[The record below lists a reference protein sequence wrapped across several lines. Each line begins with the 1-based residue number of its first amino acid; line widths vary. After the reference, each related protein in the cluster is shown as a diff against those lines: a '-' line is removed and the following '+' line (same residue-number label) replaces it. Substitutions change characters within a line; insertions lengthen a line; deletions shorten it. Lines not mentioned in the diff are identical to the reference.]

1 MYDDLAFISGDWV
14 TDAIIL
20 TTAAVFL
27 FFSFREFVAVIKT
40 KIQLKGLGKI
50 KLKASSNVINSKS
63 LKKEQLVW
71 VTDHLVYAPTQDG
84 IVVETKGDLWLTKS
98 PISQMLPS
106 IDSSRYKLIPAL
118 LTSIGITGTFLGITL
133 GLSEFTM
140 AGDSKALLASAAEL
154 LEGMKTAFYTSLAG
168 LGTSALFMVWMKIS
182 SSVLAK
188 AQKELIN
195 TLSSQYFEASPIYYL
210 KNISNEGQKEVLEA
224 QLRSASAVEL
234 MGEKMEATSHSL
246 AQLGTSF
253 NGEVIAKQIS
263 TALAESIE
271 TSMTPMLGEIKQEL
285 SALKDIK
292 EQSQKELVELLIQ
305 EMKSELI
312 APVAEELSKT
322 SAAVTSSN
330 EITSQLN
337 SNIEQVLT
345 STSETVDTINE
356 FQKET
361 MLKLQSFAESLKGIL
376 ASFKEDTQGAMTSIA
391 SEVNTM
397 LNNASQGMDSQRV
410 AFEQSADKAA
420 SAFEGMK
427 NSLEVAL
434 DERQSAEKDLF
445 ENVTGRINSLLSE
458 VSTSF
463 ESQTSVLTQ
472 TGETASHMMTQAQK
486 DFEMSVQQR
495 RDEESKMFVE
505 VESRLSNLVE
515 NAAKGIENQQSA
527 FEQSADKASS
537 AFEGMKNSLEAA
549 LDERQSAEKVLF
561 ENVTDRINDLLSDI
575 STSFES
581 QTSVLAQTGE
591 TASQMMTQAQK
602 DFEMSVQQ
610 RREEESKIFVE
621 VESRLSNLVE
631 NAAKGIE
638 KQQSAFEQSAD
649 KASSAFEGMKN
660 SLEAALDERQ
670 SAEKVLFENVTGR
683 INGLL
688 SEISTSFENQTSVLA
703 QTGETASNLMN
714 QAQKDFE
721 VSVQMRRDEESHL
734 FGEMESRI
742 TGLVQNSQAIF
753 QEQAEAIKLVGDKAS
768 SVMQSAKSELQQG
781 LGDIDSKVKSMSE
794 TVQRELEA
802 FRLQYQENLTRYFE
816 QQNDLLEDSLSKQR
830 NGLNDVVDNFRNV
843 FESEYKA
850 RHNLLQEL
858 TAQYEKLEAS
868 AGTLER
874 VAKAIGLNEASKMAE
889 LQDAANTM
897 SREIALLKKEYAKAS
912 ATFTDITENLP
923 KAMDEYFTR
932 ANESFETFFNDF
944 DQSASTIHN
953 KLSQAAGYLINSQV
967 LRREFEADEVNA

>member
-1 MYDDLAFISGDWV
+1 MYDHLAFISGDWV

-27 FFSFREFVAVIKT
+27 FFSYREIVAVIKT
-40 KIQLKGLGKI
+40 KIQLKELGKI

-84 IVVETKGDLWLTKS
+84 IVVETKDDLWLTKS

-188 AQKELIN
+188 AQKELIS

-210 KNISNEGQKEVLEA
+210 KNMSNEGQKEVLEA
-224 QLRSASAVEL
+224 QLRSASAMEL
-234 MGEKMEATSHSL
+234 MGEKMEATSQSL

-312 APVAEELSKT
+312 APVVEELSKT

-337 SNIEQVLT
+337 SNIERVVT

-410 AFEQSADKAA
+410 AFEQSANKAA
-420 SAFEGMK
+420 
-427 NSLEVAL
+427 
-434 DERQSAEKDLF
+434 
-445 ENVTGRINSLLSE
+445 
-458 VSTSF
+458 
-463 ESQTSVLTQ
+463 
-472 TGETASHMMTQAQK
+472 
-486 DFEMSVQQR
+486 
-495 RDEESKMFVE
+495 
-505 VESRLSNLVE
+505 
-515 NAAKGIENQQSA
+515 
-527 FEQSADKASS
+527 S

-549 LDERQSAEKVLF
+549 LDERQNAEKDLF
-561 ENVTDRINDLLSDI
+561 ENVTGRINDLLSDI
-575 STSFES
+575 SNSFES
-581 QTSVLAQTGE
+581 
-591 TASQMMTQAQK
+591 
-602 DFEMSVQQ
+602 
-610 RREEESKIFVE
+610 
-621 VESRLSNLVE
+621 
-631 NAAKGIE
+631 
-638 KQQSAFEQSAD
+638 
-649 KASSAFEGMKN
+649 
-660 SLEAALDERQ
+660 
-670 SAEKVLFENVTGR
+670 
-683 INGLL
+683 
-688 SEISTSFENQTSVLA
+688 QTSVLA

-753 QEQAEAIKLVGDKAS
+753 QEQAEAIKLVGDEAS

-850 RHNLLQEL
+850 RHNLLQE
-858 TAQYEKLEAS
+858 THRTIRETGS
-868 AGTLER
+868 FGWHSGTCC
-874 VAKAIGLNEASKMAE
+874 
-889 LQDAANTM
+889 
-897 SREIALLKKEYAKAS
+897 
-912 ATFTDITENLP
+912 
-923 KAMDEYFTR
+923 
-932 ANESFETFFNDF
+932 
-944 DQSASTIHN
+944 
-953 KLSQAAGYLINSQV
+953 
-967 LRREFEADEVNA
+967 

>member
-1 MYDDLAFISGDWV
+1 MYDHLAFISGDWV

-50 KLKASSNVINSKS
+50 KLEASSNVINSKS

-188 AQKELIN
+188 AQKELIS

-246 AQLGTSF
+246 TQLGTSF

-312 APVAEELSKT
+312 APVAEGLSKI

-337 SNIEQVLT
+337 SNIERVVT

-361 MLKLQSFAESLKGIL
+361 MLKLQSFAESLKVIL

-410 AFEQSADKAA
+410 AFEQSANKAA

-427 NSLEVAL
+427 NSLEAAL

-445 ENVTGRINSLLSE
+445 ENVTGRINDLLSDI
-458 VSTSF
+458 STSF
-463 ESQTSVLTQ
+463 ESQTSVLAQ
-472 TGETASHMMTQAQK
+472 TGETASQMMTQAQK

-495 RDEESKMFVE
+495 REEESKMFVE

-561 ENVTDRINDLLSDI
+561 ENVT
-575 STSFES
+575 
-581 QTSVLAQTGE
+581 
-591 TASQMMTQAQK
+591 
-602 DFEMSVQQ
+602 
-610 RREEESKIFVE
+610 
-621 VESRLSNLVE
+621 
-631 NAAKGIE
+631 
-638 KQQSAFEQSAD
+638 
-649 KASSAFEGMKN
+649 
-660 SLEAALDERQ
+660 
-670 SAEKVLFENVTGR
+670 GR
-683 INGLL
+683 INRLL
-688 SEISTSFENQTSVLA
+688 SEISSSFENQTSVLA

-753 QEQAEAIKLVGDKAS
+753 QEQAEAIKLVGNEAS

-889 LQDAANTM
+889 LQDAAHTM
-897 SREIALLKKEYAKAS
+897 SREIALLKKEYSQAS
-912 ATFTDITENLP
+912 ATFADVTENLP

-932 ANESFETFFNDF
+932 ANESFESFFNDF
-944 DQSASTIHN
+944 DQSASKIHN

-967 LRREFEADEVNA
+967 QRRQIEADEANA

>member
-1 MYDDLAFISGDWV
+1 MYDHLAFISGDWV

-188 AQKELIN
+188 AQKELIS

-210 KNISNEGQKEVLEA
+210 KNISNEGQKEVLEV

-376 ASFKEDTQGAMTSIA
+376 ASFKEDTQGAMISIA

-410 AFEQSADKAA
+410 AFEQSADKAS

-427 NSLEVAL
+427 NSLEAAL
-434 DERQSAEKDLF
+434 DERQSAEKVLF
-445 ENVTGRINSLLSE
+445 ENVTGRINDLLSDI
-458 VSTSF
+458 STSF
-463 ESQTSVLTQ
+463 ESQTSVLAQ
-472 TGETASHMMTQAQK
+472 TGETASQMMTQAQK

-561 ENVTDRINDLLSDI
+561 ENVT
-575 STSFES
+575 
-581 QTSVLAQTGE
+581 
-591 TASQMMTQAQK
+591 
-602 DFEMSVQQ
+602 
-610 RREEESKIFVE
+610 
-621 VESRLSNLVE
+621 
-631 NAAKGIE
+631 
-638 KQQSAFEQSAD
+638 
-649 KASSAFEGMKN
+649 
-660 SLEAALDERQ
+660 
-670 SAEKVLFENVTGR
+670 GR

-688 SEISTSFENQTSVLA
+688 SEISTSFENQTSVLT

-714 QAQKDFE
+714 QAQKNFE

-753 QEQAEAIKLVGDKAS
+753 QEQAEAIKLVGDEAS

-830 NGLNDVVDNFRNV
+830 NGLNDVVENFRNV

-889 LQDAANTM
+889 LQDAAHTM

>member
-1 MYDDLAFISGDWV
+1 MYDHLAFISGDWV

-27 FFSFREFVAVIKT
+27 FFSYREIVAVIKT
-40 KIQLKGLGKI
+40 KIQLKELGKI

-188 AQKELIN
+188 AQKELIS
-195 TLSSQYFEASPIYYL
+195 TLSAQYFEASPIYYL
-210 KNISNEGQKEVLEA
+210 KNMSNEGQKEVLEA
-224 QLRSASAVEL
+224 QLRSALAVEL
-234 MGEKMEATSHSL
+234 MGEKMEATSQSL
-246 AQLGTSF
+246 TQLGTSF

-337 SNIEQVLT
+337 SNIERVVT
-345 STSETVDTINE
+345 STSETVNTINE

-361 MLKLQSFAESLKGIL
+361 MLKLQLFAESLKGIL

-410 AFEQSADKAA
+410 TFEQSANKAA
-420 SAFEGMK
+420 
-427 NSLEVAL
+427 
-434 DERQSAEKDLF
+434 
-445 ENVTGRINSLLSE
+445 
-458 VSTSF
+458 
-463 ESQTSVLTQ
+463 
-472 TGETASHMMTQAQK
+472 
-486 DFEMSVQQR
+486 
-495 RDEESKMFVE
+495 
-505 VESRLSNLVE
+505 
-515 NAAKGIENQQSA
+515 
-527 FEQSADKASS
+527 S

-549 LDERQSAEKVLF
+549 LDERQSAEKDLF
-561 ENVTDRINDLLSDI
+561 ENVTGRINDLLSDI
-575 STSFES
+575 SNSFES

-610 RREEESKIFVE
+610 RREEESKMFVE

-638 KQQSAFEQSAD
+638 NQQSAFEQSAV

-688 SEISTSFENQTSVLA
+688 SEISTSFESQTSVLA

-753 QEQAEAIKLVGDKAS
+753 QEQAEAIKLVGDEAS

-830 NGLNDVVDNFRNV
+830 NGLNEVVDNFRNV

-850 RHNLLQEL
+850 RHNLFQEL

-889 LQDAANTM
+889 LQDAAHTM
-897 SREIALLKKEYAKAS
+897 SREIALLKKEYSQAS
-912 ATFTDITENLP
+912 ATFADVTENLP

-932 ANESFETFFNDF
+932 ANESFESFFNDF
-944 DQSASTIHN
+944 DQSASKIHN

-967 LRREFEADEVNA
+967 QRRQIEADEANA

>member
-1 MYDDLAFISGDWV
+1 MYDHLAFISGDWI

-20 TTAAVFL
+20 STAAVFL
-27 FFSFREFVAVIKT
+27 FFSFREFVAVVKT

-50 KLKASSNVINSKS
+50 KLKASSNVIDSKS

-71 VTDHLVYAPTQDG
+71 VTDHLVYAPSQDG

-98 PISQMLPS
+98 PISQMLPT

-188 AQKELIN
+188 AQKELIS

-397 LNNASQGMDSQRV
+397 LNNASQGMESQRV

-427 NSLEVAL
+427 NSLELAL

-463 ESQTSVLTQ
+463 ENQTSVLTQ
-472 TGETASHMMTQAQK
+472 TGETASNLMNQAQK

-495 RDEESKMFVE
+495 REEESKMFVE

-537 AFEGMKNSLEAA
+537 AFES
-549 LDERQSAEKVLF
+549 
-561 ENVTDRINDLLSDI
+561 
-575 STSFES
+575 
-581 QTSVLAQTGE
+581 
-591 TASQMMTQAQK
+591 
-602 DFEMSVQQ
+602 
-610 RREEESKIFVE
+610 
-621 VESRLSNLVE
+621 
-631 NAAKGIE
+631 
-638 KQQSAFEQSAD
+638 
-649 KASSAFEGMKN
+649 MKN

-753 QEQAEAIKLVGDKAS
+753 QEQAEAIKLVGDEAS

-889 LQDAANTM
+889 LQDAAHTM

>member
-1 MYDDLAFISGDWV
+1 MYDHLAFISGDWV

-27 FFSFREFVAVIKT
+27 FFSYREIVAIIKT
-40 KIQLKGLGKI
+40 KIQLKELGKI

-188 AQKELIN
+188 AQKELIS

-210 KNISNEGQKEVLEA
+210 KNMSNEGQKEVLDA

-246 AQLGTSF
+246 TQLGTSF

-410 AFEQSADKAA
+410 AFEQSANKAA

-445 ENVTGRINSLLSE
+445 ENVTGRINTLLSE

-463 ESQTSVLTQ
+463 ENQTSVLTQ

-495 RDEESKMFVE
+495 REEESKMFVE

-527 FEQSADKASS
+527 FEQSADKA
-537 AFEGMKNSLEAA
+537 A
-549 LDERQSAEKVLF
+549 
-561 ENVTDRINDLLSDI
+561 
-575 STSFES
+575 
-581 QTSVLAQTGE
+581 
-591 TASQMMTQAQK
+591 
-602 DFEMSVQQ
+602 
-610 RREEESKIFVE
+610 
-621 VESRLSNLVE
+621 
-631 NAAKGIE
+631 
-638 KQQSAFEQSAD
+638 
-649 KASSAFEGMKN
+649 SAFEGMKN

-721 VSVQMRRDEESHL
+721 VSVQMRRDEEAHL

-753 QEQAEAIKLVGDKAS
+753 QEQAEAIKLVGNEAS

-794 TVQRELEA
+794 TVQHELEA

-889 LQDAANTM
+889 LQDAAHTM

>member
-1 MYDDLAFISGDWV
+1 MYDHLAFISGDWV

-27 FFSFREFVAVIKT
+27 FFSYREIVAVIKT
-40 KIQLKGLGKI
+40 KIQLKELGKI

-188 AQKELIN
+188 AQKELIS

-210 KNISNEGQKEVLEA
+210 KNMSNEGQKEVLEA

-234 MGEKMEATSHSL
+234 MGEKMEATSQSL

-312 APVAEELSKT
+312 APVVEELSKT

-337 SNIEQVLT
+337 SNIERVVT

-410 AFEQSADKAA
+410 AFEQSANKAA

-427 NSLEVAL
+427 NSLEAAL

-445 ENVTGRINSLLSE
+445 ENVTDRINDLLSDI
-458 VSTSF
+458 SNSF
-463 ESQTSVLTQ
+463 ESQTSVLAQ
-472 TGETASHMMTQAQK
+472 TGETASQMMTQAQK

-495 RDEESKMFVE
+495 REEESKMFVE

-561 ENVTDRINDLLSDI
+561 ENVT
-575 STSFES
+575 
-581 QTSVLAQTGE
+581 
-591 TASQMMTQAQK
+591 
-602 DFEMSVQQ
+602 
-610 RREEESKIFVE
+610 
-621 VESRLSNLVE
+621 
-631 NAAKGIE
+631 
-638 KQQSAFEQSAD
+638 
-649 KASSAFEGMKN
+649 
-660 SLEAALDERQ
+660 
-670 SAEKVLFENVTGR
+670 GR

-688 SEISTSFENQTSVLA
+688 SEISTSFESQTSVLA

-753 QEQAEAIKLVGDKAS
+753 QEQAEAIKLVGDEAS

-889 LQDAANTM
+889 LQDAAHTM

-967 LRREFEADEVNA
+967 LRRKFEADEVNA

>member
-1 MYDDLAFISGDWV
+1 MYDHLAFISGDWV

-50 KLKASSNVINSKS
+50 KLKASSNIIDSKS

-71 VTDHLVYAPTQDG
+71 VTDHLVYTPIQDG

-98 PISQMLPS
+98 PISQMLPT

-188 AQKELIN
+188 AQKELIS

-285 SALKDIK
+285 STLKDIK

-337 SNIEQVLT
+337 SNIERVVT

-361 MLKLQSFAESLKGIL
+361 MLKLQLFAESLKGIL

-397 LNNASQGMDSQRV
+397 LNNASHGMDSQRV

-427 NSLEVAL
+427 NSLEAAL
-434 DERQSAEKDLF
+434 DARQSAEKDLF

-561 ENVTDRINDLLSDI
+561 ENVT
-575 STSFES
+575 
-581 QTSVLAQTGE
+581 
-591 TASQMMTQAQK
+591 
-602 DFEMSVQQ
+602 
-610 RREEESKIFVE
+610 
-621 VESRLSNLVE
+621 
-631 NAAKGIE
+631 
-638 KQQSAFEQSAD
+638 
-649 KASSAFEGMKN
+649 
-660 SLEAALDERQ
+660 
-670 SAEKVLFENVTGR
+670 GR

-753 QEQAEAIKLVGDKAS
+753 QEQAEAIKLVGDEAS

-889 LQDAANTM
+889 LQDAAHTM

>member
-1 MYDDLAFISGDWV
+1 MYDHLAFISGDWV

-188 AQKELIN
+188 AQKELIS

-210 KNISNEGQKEVLEA
+210 KNISNEGQKEVLEV

-376 ASFKEDTQGAMTSIA
+376 ASFKEDTQGAMISIA

-410 AFEQSADKAA
+410 AFEQSADKAS

-427 NSLEVAL
+427 NSLEAAL
-434 DERQSAEKDLF
+434 DERQSAEKVLF
-445 ENVTGRINSLLSE
+445 ENVTGRINDLLSDI
-458 VSTSF
+458 STSF
-463 ESQTSVLTQ
+463 ESQTSVLAQ
-472 TGETASHMMTQAQK
+472 TGETASQMMTQAQK

-561 ENVTDRINDLLSDI
+561 ENVT
-575 STSFES
+575 
-581 QTSVLAQTGE
+581 
-591 TASQMMTQAQK
+591 
-602 DFEMSVQQ
+602 
-610 RREEESKIFVE
+610 
-621 VESRLSNLVE
+621 
-631 NAAKGIE
+631 
-638 KQQSAFEQSAD
+638 
-649 KASSAFEGMKN
+649 
-660 SLEAALDERQ
+660 
-670 SAEKVLFENVTGR
+670 GR

-688 SEISTSFENQTSVLA
+688 SEISTSFENQTSVLT

-714 QAQKDFE
+714 QAQKNFE

-753 QEQAEAIKLVGDKAS
+753 QEQAEAIKLVGDEAS

-889 LQDAANTM
+889 LQDAAHTM

>member
-1 MYDDLAFISGDWV
+1 MYDHLAFISGDWV

-27 FFSFREFVAVIKT
+27 FFSYREIVAVIKT
-40 KIQLKGLGKI
+40 KIQLKELGKI

-188 AQKELIN
+188 AQKELIS

-210 KNISNEGQKEVLEA
+210 KNMSNEGQKEVLEA
-224 QLRSASAVEL
+224 QLRSASAMEL
-234 MGEKMEATSHSL
+234 MGEKMEATSQSL

-337 SNIEQVLT
+337 SNIERVVT

-376 ASFKEDTQGAMTSIA
+376 ASFKEDTQGAMISIA

-410 AFEQSADKAA
+410 AFEQSANKAA

-427 NSLEVAL
+427 NSLEAAL

-445 ENVTGRINSLLSE
+445 ENVTGRINDLLSDI
-458 VSTSF
+458 SSSF
-463 ESQTSVLTQ
+463 ESQTSVLAQ
-472 TGETASHMMTQAQK
+472 TGETASQMMTQAQK

-495 RDEESKMFVE
+495 REEESKMFVE

-561 ENVTDRINDLLSDI
+561 ENVT
-575 STSFES
+575 
-581 QTSVLAQTGE
+581 
-591 TASQMMTQAQK
+591 
-602 DFEMSVQQ
+602 
-610 RREEESKIFVE
+610 
-621 VESRLSNLVE
+621 
-631 NAAKGIE
+631 
-638 KQQSAFEQSAD
+638 
-649 KASSAFEGMKN
+649 
-660 SLEAALDERQ
+660 
-670 SAEKVLFENVTGR
+670 GR

-688 SEISTSFENQTSVLA
+688 SEISTSFDNQTSVLA

-753 QEQAEAIKLVGDKAS
+753 QEQAEAIKLVGNEAS

-889 LQDAANTM
+889 LQDAAHTM

-967 LRREFEADEVNA
+967 LRRTFEADEANA

>member
-1 MYDDLAFISGDWV
+1 MAFISGDWV

-27 FFSFREFVAVIKT
+27 FFSYREIVAVIKT
-40 KIQLKGLGKI
+40 KIQLKELGKI

-84 IVVETKGDLWLTKS
+84 IVVETKDDLWLTKS

-188 AQKELIN
+188 AQKELIS

-210 KNISNEGQKEVLEA
+210 KNMSNEGQKEVLEA
-224 QLRSASAVEL
+224 QLRSASAMEL
-234 MGEKMEATSHSL
+234 MGEKMEATSQSL

-285 SALKDIK
+285 SALKGIK

-312 APVAEELSKT
+312 APVVEELSKT

-337 SNIEQVLT
+337 SNIERVVT

-410 AFEQSADKAA
+410 AFEQSANKAA
-420 SAFEGMK
+420 
-427 NSLEVAL
+427 
-434 DERQSAEKDLF
+434 
-445 ENVTGRINSLLSE
+445 
-458 VSTSF
+458 
-463 ESQTSVLTQ
+463 
-472 TGETASHMMTQAQK
+472 
-486 DFEMSVQQR
+486 
-495 RDEESKMFVE
+495 
-505 VESRLSNLVE
+505 
-515 NAAKGIENQQSA
+515 
-527 FEQSADKASS
+527 S

-549 LDERQSAEKVLF
+549 LDERQNAEKDLF
-561 ENVTDRINDLLSDI
+561 ENVTGRINDLLSDI
-575 STSFES
+575 SNSFES
-581 QTSVLAQTGE
+581 
-591 TASQMMTQAQK
+591 
-602 DFEMSVQQ
+602 
-610 RREEESKIFVE
+610 
-621 VESRLSNLVE
+621 
-631 NAAKGIE
+631 
-638 KQQSAFEQSAD
+638 
-649 KASSAFEGMKN
+649 
-660 SLEAALDERQ
+660 
-670 SAEKVLFENVTGR
+670 
-683 INGLL
+683 
-688 SEISTSFENQTSVLA
+688 QTSVLA

-753 QEQAEAIKLVGDKAS
+753 QEQAEAIKLVGNEAS

-889 LQDAANTM
+889 LQDAAHTM

-967 LRREFEADEVNA
+967 LRRTFEADEANA

>member
-1 MYDDLAFISGDWV
+1 MYDHLAFISGDWV

-50 KLKASSNVINSKS
+50 KLKASSNVINSKG

-188 AQKELIN
+188 AQKELIS

-337 SNIEQVLT
+337 SNIERVVT

-361 MLKLQSFAESLKGIL
+361 MLKLQLFAESLKGIL

-410 AFEQSADKAA
+410 AFEQSANKAA
-420 SAFEGMK
+420 
-427 NSLEVAL
+427 
-434 DERQSAEKDLF
+434 
-445 ENVTGRINSLLSE
+445 
-458 VSTSF
+458 
-463 ESQTSVLTQ
+463 
-472 TGETASHMMTQAQK
+472 
-486 DFEMSVQQR
+486 
-495 RDEESKMFVE
+495 
-505 VESRLSNLVE
+505 
-515 NAAKGIENQQSA
+515 
-527 FEQSADKASS
+527 S

-549 LDERQSAEKVLF
+549 LDERQSAEKILF
-561 ENVTDRINDLLSDI
+561 ENVTGRINGLLSEI

-610 RREEESKIFVE
+610 RREEESKMFVE

-638 KQQSAFEQSAD
+638 NQQSAFEQSAD

-753 QEQAEAIKLVGDKAS
+753 QEQAEAIKLVGHEAS

-889 LQDAANTM
+889 LQDAAHTM

-967 LRREFEADEVNA
+967 LRREFEADEVKA

>member
-1 MYDDLAFISGDWV
+1 MYNHLAFISGDWV

-27 FFSFREFVAVIKT
+27 FFSFREIVAVIKT
-40 KIQLKGLGKI
+40 KIQLKELGKI

-188 AQKELIN
+188 AQKELIS

-210 KNISNEGQKEVLEA
+210 KNISNEGQKEVLDA
-224 QLRSASAVEL
+224 QLRSASAMEL

-246 AQLGTSF
+246 TQLGTSF

-410 AFEQSADKAA
+410 AFEQSANKAA

-445 ENVTGRINSLLSE
+445 ENVTGRINTLLSE

-463 ESQTSVLTQ
+463 ENQTSVLTQ

-527 FEQSADKASS
+527 FEQSADKA
-537 AFEGMKNSLEAA
+537 A
-549 LDERQSAEKVLF
+549 
-561 ENVTDRINDLLSDI
+561 
-575 STSFES
+575 
-581 QTSVLAQTGE
+581 
-591 TASQMMTQAQK
+591 
-602 DFEMSVQQ
+602 
-610 RREEESKIFVE
+610 
-621 VESRLSNLVE
+621 
-631 NAAKGIE
+631 
-638 KQQSAFEQSAD
+638 
-649 KASSAFEGMKN
+649 SAFEGMKN

-721 VSVQMRRDEESHL
+721 VSVQMRRDEEAHL

-753 QEQAEAIKLVGDKAS
+753 QEQAEAIKLVGNEAS

-794 TVQRELEA
+794 TVQHELEA

-889 LQDAANTM
+889 LQDAAHTM

>member
-1 MYDDLAFISGDWV
+1 MYDHLAFISGDWV

-27 FFSFREFVAVIKT
+27 FFSYREIVAVIKT
-40 KIQLKGLGKI
+40 KIQLKELGKI

-188 AQKELIN
+188 AQKELIS

-210 KNISNEGQKEVLEA
+210 KNMSNEGQKEVLEA

-234 MGEKMEATSHSL
+234 MGEKMEATSQSL

-312 APVAEELSKT
+312 APVVEELSKT

-337 SNIEQVLT
+337 SNIERVVT

-410 AFEQSADKAA
+410 AFEQSANKAA

-427 NSLEVAL
+427 NSLEAAL

-445 ENVTGRINSLLSE
+445 ENVTGRINDLLSDI
-458 VSTSF
+458 SNSF
-463 ESQTSVLTQ
+463 ESQTSVLAQ
-472 TGETASHMMTQAQK
+472 TGETASQMMTQAQK

-495 RDEESKMFVE
+495 REEESKMFVE

-561 ENVTDRINDLLSDI
+561 ENVT
-575 STSFES
+575 
-581 QTSVLAQTGE
+581 
-591 TASQMMTQAQK
+591 
-602 DFEMSVQQ
+602 
-610 RREEESKIFVE
+610 
-621 VESRLSNLVE
+621 
-631 NAAKGIE
+631 
-638 KQQSAFEQSAD
+638 
-649 KASSAFEGMKN
+649 
-660 SLEAALDERQ
+660 
-670 SAEKVLFENVTGR
+670 GR

-688 SEISTSFENQTSVLA
+688 SEISTSFESQTSVLA

-753 QEQAEAIKLVGDKAS
+753 QEQAEAIKLVGDEAS

-889 LQDAANTM
+889 LQDAAHTM

-967 LRREFEADEVNA
+967 LRRKFEADEANA

>member
-188 AQKELIN
+188 AQKELIS

-312 APVAEELSKT
+312 APVVEELSKT

-337 SNIEQVLT
+337 SNIERVVT

-427 NSLEVAL
+427 NSLEAAL

-445 ENVTGRINSLLSE
+445 ENVTGRINDLLSDI
-458 VSTSF
+458 SASF
-463 ESQTSVLTQ
+463 ESQTSVLAQ
-472 TGETASHMMTQAQK
+472 TGETASQMMTQAQK

-495 RDEESKMFVE
+495 REEESKMFVE

-537 AFEGMKNSLEAA
+537 AFEGMKH
-549 LDERQSAEKVLF
+549 
-561 ENVTDRINDLLSDI
+561 
-575 STSFES
+575 
-581 QTSVLAQTGE
+581 
-591 TASQMMTQAQK
+591 
-602 DFEMSVQQ
+602 
-610 RREEESKIFVE
+610 
-621 VESRLSNLVE
+621 
-631 NAAKGIE
+631 
-638 KQQSAFEQSAD
+638 
-649 KASSAFEGMKN
+649 

-688 SEISTSFENQTSVLA
+688 SEISTSFENQTSVLT

-742 TGLVQNSQAIF
+742 NGLVQNSQAIF
-753 QEQAEAIKLVGDKAS
+753 QEQAEAIKLVGDEAS

-889 LQDAANTM
+889 LQDAAHTM

-967 LRREFEADEVNA
+967 LRREFEADEVKA

>member
-1 MYDDLAFISGDWV
+1 MYDHLAFISGDWV

-50 KLKASSNVINSKS
+50 KLKASSNVINSKG

-98 PISQMLPS
+98 PISQMLPL

-188 AQKELIN
+188 AQKELIS

-246 AQLGTSF
+246 TQLGTSF

-361 MLKLQSFAESLKGIL
+361 MLKLQSFAEFLKGIL

-410 AFEQSADKAA
+410 AFEQSANKAA

-427 NSLEVAL
+427 NSLEAAL

-445 ENVTGRINSLLSE
+445 ENVTGRINDLLSDI
-458 VSTSF
+458 STSF

-495 RDEESKMFVE
+495 REEESKMFVE

-527 FEQSADKASS
+527 FEQSADKAS
-537 AFEGMKNSLEAA
+537 G
-549 LDERQSAEKVLF
+549 
-561 ENVTDRINDLLSDI
+561 
-575 STSFES
+575 
-581 QTSVLAQTGE
+581 
-591 TASQMMTQAQK
+591 
-602 DFEMSVQQ
+602 
-610 RREEESKIFVE
+610 
-621 VESRLSNLVE
+621 
-631 NAAKGIE
+631 
-638 KQQSAFEQSAD
+638 
-649 KASSAFEGMKN
+649 AFEGMKN

-753 QEQAEAIKLVGDKAS
+753 QEQAEAIKLVGNEAS

-781 LGDIDSKVKSMSE
+781 LGDIDSKVESMSE

-874 VAKAIGLNEASKMAE
+874 VAKAIGLSEASKMAE
-889 LQDAANTM
+889 LQDAAHTM
-897 SREIALLKKEYAKAS
+897 SREIALLKKEYSQAS
-912 ATFTDITENLP
+912 ATFADVTENLP

-932 ANESFETFFNDF
+932 ANESFESFFNDF
-944 DQSASTIHN
+944 DQSASKIHN

-967 LRREFEADEVNA
+967 QRRQIEADEANA

>member
-1 MYDDLAFISGDWV
+1 MLNLLAFISGDWV
-14 TDAIIL
+14 ADLIIL
-20 TTAAVFL
+20 ITLGLFS
-27 FFSFREFVAVIKT
+27 FFSYREWNTTKEAKKRLDTISAIKT
-40 KIQLKGLGKI
+40 DGDFIPD
-50 KLKASSNVINSKS
+50 ASLDS
-63 LKKEQLVW
+63 QQMTW
-71 VTDHLVYAPTQDG
+71 VTEHLVYTPSESGLKID
-84 IVVETKGDLWLTKS
+84 TKGHLWLTKS
-98 PISQMLPS
+98 PISQMLPMY
-106 IDSSRYKLIPAL
+106 DSARYKLVPAL
-118 LTSIGITGTFLGITL
+118 LTSIGITGTFVGITI
-133 GLSEFTM
+133 GLSQFSM
-140 AGDSKALLASAAEL
+140 AGDSKVLLASAAEL

-168 LGTSALFMVWMKIS
+168 LSTSAIFMALMKYS
-182 SSVLAK
+182 SSKLVQ
-188 AQKELIN
+188 AQKSFIEMI
-195 TLSSQYFEASPIYYL
+195 SKQYFEASPIYYL
-210 KNISNEGQKEVLEA
+210 KNMSNEGQKEVLEA

-312 APVAEELSKT
+312 GPVAEELSKT

-445 ENVTGRINSLLSE
+445 ENI
-458 VSTSF
+458 
-463 ESQTSVLTQ
+463 
-472 TGETASHMMTQAQK
+472 
-486 DFEMSVQQR
+486 
-495 RDEESKMFVE
+495 
-505 VESRLSNLVE
+505 
-515 NAAKGIENQQSA
+515 
-527 FEQSADKASS
+527 
-537 AFEGMKNSLEAA
+537 
-549 LDERQSAEKVLF
+549 
-561 ENVTDRINDLLSDI
+561 
-575 STSFES
+575 
-581 QTSVLAQTGE
+581 
-591 TASQMMTQAQK
+591 
-602 DFEMSVQQ
+602 
-610 RREEESKIFVE
+610 
-621 VESRLSNLVE
+621 
-631 NAAKGIE
+631 
-638 KQQSAFEQSAD
+638 
-649 KASSAFEGMKN
+649 
-660 SLEAALDERQ
+660 
-670 SAEKVLFENVTGR
+670 TGR

-721 VSVQMRRDEESHL
+721 VSVQMRRNEESHL
-734 FGEMESRI
+734 FGEMERRI

-753 QEQAEAIKLVGDKAS
+753 KEQAEAIKLVGDEAS

-802 FRLQYQENLTRYFE
+802 FREQYQQNLTSYFE
-816 QQNDLLEDSLSKQR
+816 QQNNLLEGSLSKQR
-830 NGLNDVVDNFRNV
+830 DGLNDVVDNFRKV
-843 FESEYKA
+843 FESEYQA

-858 TAQYEKLEAS
+858 TAQYQKLEAS
-868 AGTLER
+868 AKTVER

-889 LQDAANTM
+889 LQNAAQSM
-897 SREIALLKKEYAKAS
+897 SREISLFQKEHVSASEELGKQIANLKKEYAT
-912 ATFTDITENLP
+912 ATSTFVDVTENLP
-923 KAMDEYFTR
+923 KAMDDYFSR
-932 ANESFETFFNDF
+932 ANSSFETFFKDF
-944 DQSASTIHN
+944 DQSASSIHN

-967 LRREFEADEVNA
+967 QRREFEADKEEA

>member
-1 MYDDLAFISGDWV
+1 MYDHLAFISGDWV

-27 FFSFREFVAVIKT
+27 FFSYREIVAVIKT
-40 KIQLKGLGKI
+40 KIQLKELGKI

-188 AQKELIN
+188 AQKELIS
-195 TLSSQYFEASPIYYL
+195 TLSAQYFEASPIYYL

-361 MLKLQSFAESLKGIL
+361 MLKLQSFADSLKGIL

-397 LNNASQGMDSQRV
+397 LNNASQGMNSQRV

-434 DERQSAEKDLF
+434 DERQRAEKDLF

-537 AFEGMKNSLEAA
+537 AFEGMKHSLEAA
-549 LDERQSAEKVLF
+549 LDERQSAEK
-561 ENVTDRINDLLSDI
+561 I
-575 STSFES
+575 
-581 QTSVLAQTGE
+581 
-591 TASQMMTQAQK
+591 
-602 DFEMSVQQ
+602 
-610 RREEESKIFVE
+610 
-621 VESRLSNLVE
+621 
-631 NAAKGIE
+631 
-638 KQQSAFEQSAD
+638 
-649 KASSAFEGMKN
+649 
-660 SLEAALDERQ
+660 
-670 SAEKVLFENVTGR
+670 LFENVTGR

-753 QEQAEAIKLVGDKAS
+753 QEQAEAIKLVGDEAS

-889 LQDAANTM
+889 LQDAAHTM

-967 LRREFEADEVNA
+967 LRREFEADEVKA

>member
-1 MYDDLAFISGDWV
+1 MYDHLAFISGDWV

-27 FFSFREFVAVIKT
+27 FFSYREIVAVIKT
-40 KIQLKGLGKI
+40 KIQLKELGKI
-50 KLKASSNVINSKS
+50 KLKALSNVINSKS

-188 AQKELIN
+188 AQKELIS

-210 KNISNEGQKEVLEA
+210 KNMSNEGQKEVLEA
-224 QLRSASAVEL
+224 QLRSASAMEL
-234 MGEKMEATSHSL
+234 MGEKMEATSQSL

-337 SNIEQVLT
+337 SNIERVVT

-427 NSLEVAL
+427 NSLEAAL

-445 ENVTGRINSLLSE
+445 ENVTGRINDLLSDI
-458 VSTSF
+458 SSSF
-463 ESQTSVLTQ
+463 ESQTSVLAQ
-472 TGETASHMMTQAQK
+472 TGETASQMMTQAQK

-495 RDEESKMFVE
+495 REEESKMFVE

-561 ENVTDRINDLLSDI
+561 ENVT
-575 STSFES
+575 
-581 QTSVLAQTGE
+581 
-591 TASQMMTQAQK
+591 
-602 DFEMSVQQ
+602 
-610 RREEESKIFVE
+610 
-621 VESRLSNLVE
+621 
-631 NAAKGIE
+631 
-638 KQQSAFEQSAD
+638 
-649 KASSAFEGMKN
+649 
-660 SLEAALDERQ
+660 
-670 SAEKVLFENVTGR
+670 GR

-688 SEISTSFENQTSVLA
+688 SEISTSFDNQTSVLA

-753 QEQAEAIKLVGDKAS
+753 QEQAEAIKLVGNEAS

-889 LQDAANTM
+889 LQDAAHTM

-912 ATFTDITENLP
+912 ATFTDISENLP

-967 LRREFEADEVNA
+967 LRRTFEADEANA

>member
-1 MYDDLAFISGDWV
+1 MYDHLAFISGDWV

-27 FFSFREFVAVIKT
+27 FFSFREFLAVIKT

-50 KLKASSNVINSKS
+50 KLEASSNVINSKS

-188 AQKELIN
+188 AQKELIS

-246 AQLGTSF
+246 TQLGTSF

-312 APVAEELSKT
+312 APVAEGLSKT

-337 SNIEQVLT
+337 SNIERVVT

-361 MLKLQSFAESLKGIL
+361 MLKLQSFAESLKVIL

-410 AFEQSADKAA
+410 AFEQSANKAA

-427 NSLEVAL
+427 NSLEAAL

-445 ENVTGRINSLLSE
+445 ENVTGRINDLLSDI
-458 VSTSF
+458 STSF
-463 ESQTSVLTQ
+463 ESQTSVLAQ
-472 TGETASHMMTQAQK
+472 TGETASQMMTQAQK

-495 RDEESKMFVE
+495 REEESKMFVE

-561 ENVTDRINDLLSDI
+561 ENVT
-575 STSFES
+575 
-581 QTSVLAQTGE
+581 
-591 TASQMMTQAQK
+591 
-602 DFEMSVQQ
+602 
-610 RREEESKIFVE
+610 
-621 VESRLSNLVE
+621 
-631 NAAKGIE
+631 
-638 KQQSAFEQSAD
+638 
-649 KASSAFEGMKN
+649 
-660 SLEAALDERQ
+660 
-670 SAEKVLFENVTGR
+670 GR
-683 INGLL
+683 INRLL
-688 SEISTSFENQTSVLA
+688 SEISSSFENQTSVLA

-753 QEQAEAIKLVGDKAS
+753 QEQAEAIKLVGNEAS

-889 LQDAANTM
+889 LQDAAHTM

-932 ANESFETFFNDF
+932 ANESFESFFNDF
-944 DQSASTIHN
+944 DQSASKIHN

-967 LRREFEADEVNA
+967 QRRQIEADEANA

>member
-1 MYDDLAFISGDWV
+1 MYDHLAFISGDWV

-27 FFSFREFVAVIKT
+27 FFSYREIVAVIKT
-40 KIQLKGLGKI
+40 KIQLKELGKI

-188 AQKELIN
+188 AQKELIS

-210 KNISNEGQKEVLEA
+210 KNMSNEGQKEVLEA
-224 QLRSASAVEL
+224 QLRSASAMEL
-234 MGEKMEATSHSL
+234 MGEKMEATSQSL

-337 SNIEQVLT
+337 SNIERVVT

-361 MLKLQSFAESLKGIL
+361 MLKLQTFAESLKGIL

-427 NSLEVAL
+427 NSLEAAL

-445 ENVTGRINSLLSE
+445 ENVTGRINDLLSDI
-458 VSTSF
+458 SSSF
-463 ESQTSVLTQ
+463 ESQTSVLAQ
-472 TGETASHMMTQAQK
+472 TGETASQMMTQAQK

-495 RDEESKMFVE
+495 REEESKMFVE

-561 ENVTDRINDLLSDI
+561 ENVT
-575 STSFES
+575 
-581 QTSVLAQTGE
+581 
-591 TASQMMTQAQK
+591 
-602 DFEMSVQQ
+602 
-610 RREEESKIFVE
+610 
-621 VESRLSNLVE
+621 
-631 NAAKGIE
+631 
-638 KQQSAFEQSAD
+638 
-649 KASSAFEGMKN
+649 
-660 SLEAALDERQ
+660 
-670 SAEKVLFENVTGR
+670 GR

-688 SEISTSFENQTSVLA
+688 SEISTSFDNQTSVLA

-753 QEQAEAIKLVGDKAS
+753 QEQAEAIKLVGNEAS

-889 LQDAANTM
+889 LQDAAHTM

-967 LRREFEADEVNA
+967 LRRTFEADEANA

>member
-1 MYDDLAFISGDWV
+1 MYDHLAFISGDWV

-27 FFSFREFVAVIKT
+27 FFSYREIVAVIKT
-40 KIQLKGLGKI
+40 KIQLKELGKI

-188 AQKELIN
+188 AQKELIS

-210 KNISNEGQKEVLEA
+210 KNMSNEGQKEVLEA
-224 QLRSASAVEL
+224 QLRSASAMEL
-234 MGEKMEATSHSL
+234 MGETMEATSQSL

-337 SNIEQVLT
+337 SNIERVVT

-410 AFEQSADKAA
+410 AFEQSANKAA

-427 NSLEVAL
+427 NSLEAAL

-445 ENVTGRINSLLSE
+445 ENVTGRINDLLSDI
-458 VSTSF
+458 SSSF
-463 ESQTSVLTQ
+463 ESQTSVLAQ
-472 TGETASHMMTQAQK
+472 TGETASQMMTQAQK

-495 RDEESKMFVE
+495 REEESKMFVE

-561 ENVTDRINDLLSDI
+561 ENVT
-575 STSFES
+575 
-581 QTSVLAQTGE
+581 
-591 TASQMMTQAQK
+591 
-602 DFEMSVQQ
+602 
-610 RREEESKIFVE
+610 
-621 VESRLSNLVE
+621 
-631 NAAKGIE
+631 
-638 KQQSAFEQSAD
+638 
-649 KASSAFEGMKN
+649 
-660 SLEAALDERQ
+660 
-670 SAEKVLFENVTGR
+670 GR

-688 SEISTSFENQTSVLA
+688 SEISTSFDNQTSVLA

-753 QEQAEAIKLVGDKAS
+753 QEQAEAIKLVGNEAS

-889 LQDAANTM
+889 LQDAAHTM

-967 LRREFEADEVNA
+967 LRRTFEADEANA

>member
-1 MYDDLAFISGDWV
+1 MYDHLAFISGDWV

-27 FFSFREFVAVIKT
+27 FFSYREIVAVIKT
-40 KIQLKGLGKI
+40 KIQLKELGKI

-84 IVVETKGDLWLTKS
+84 IVVETKDDLWLTKS

-188 AQKELIN
+188 AQKELIS

-210 KNISNEGQKEVLEA
+210 KNMSNEGQKEVLEA
-224 QLRSASAVEL
+224 QLRSASAMEL
-234 MGEKMEATSHSL
+234 MGEKMEATSQSL

-312 APVAEELSKT
+312 APVVEELSKT

-337 SNIEQVLT
+337 SNIERVVT

-410 AFEQSADKAA
+410 AFEQSANKAA
-420 SAFEGMK
+420 
-427 NSLEVAL
+427 
-434 DERQSAEKDLF
+434 
-445 ENVTGRINSLLSE
+445 
-458 VSTSF
+458 
-463 ESQTSVLTQ
+463 
-472 TGETASHMMTQAQK
+472 
-486 DFEMSVQQR
+486 
-495 RDEESKMFVE
+495 
-505 VESRLSNLVE
+505 
-515 NAAKGIENQQSA
+515 
-527 FEQSADKASS
+527 S

-549 LDERQSAEKVLF
+549 LDERQNAEKDLF
-561 ENVTDRINDLLSDI
+561 ENVTGRINDLLSDI
-575 STSFES
+575 SNSFES
-581 QTSVLAQTGE
+581 
-591 TASQMMTQAQK
+591 
-602 DFEMSVQQ
+602 
-610 RREEESKIFVE
+610 
-621 VESRLSNLVE
+621 
-631 NAAKGIE
+631 
-638 KQQSAFEQSAD
+638 
-649 KASSAFEGMKN
+649 
-660 SLEAALDERQ
+660 
-670 SAEKVLFENVTGR
+670 
-683 INGLL
+683 
-688 SEISTSFENQTSVLA
+688 QTSVLA

-753 QEQAEAIKLVGDKAS
+753 QEQAEAIKLVGNEAS

-858 TAQYEKLEAS
+858 TAQYE
-868 AGTLER
+868 
-874 VAKAIGLNEASKMAE
+874 
-889 LQDAANTM
+889 
-897 SREIALLKKEYAKAS
+897 
-912 ATFTDITENLP
+912 
-923 KAMDEYFTR
+923 
-932 ANESFETFFNDF
+932 
-944 DQSASTIHN
+944 
-953 KLSQAAGYLINSQV
+953 
-967 LRREFEADEVNA
+967 

>member
-1 MYDDLAFISGDWV
+1 MYDHLAFISGDWV

-50 KLKASSNVINSKS
+50 KLEASSNVINSKS

-188 AQKELIN
+188 AQKELIS

-246 AQLGTSF
+246 TQLGTSF

-312 APVAEELSKT
+312 APVAEGLSKT

-337 SNIEQVLT
+337 SNIERVVT

-361 MLKLQSFAESLKGIL
+361 MLKLQSFAESLKVIL

-410 AFEQSADKAA
+410 AFEQSANKAA

-427 NSLEVAL
+427 NSLEAAL

-445 ENVTGRINSLLSE
+445 ENVTGRINDLLSDI
-458 VSTSF
+458 STSF
-463 ESQTSVLTQ
+463 ESQTSVLAQ
-472 TGETASHMMTQAQK
+472 TGETASQMMTQAQK

-495 RDEESKMFVE
+495 REEESKMFVE

-561 ENVTDRINDLLSDI
+561 ENVT
-575 STSFES
+575 
-581 QTSVLAQTGE
+581 
-591 TASQMMTQAQK
+591 
-602 DFEMSVQQ
+602 
-610 RREEESKIFVE
+610 
-621 VESRLSNLVE
+621 
-631 NAAKGIE
+631 
-638 KQQSAFEQSAD
+638 
-649 KASSAFEGMKN
+649 
-660 SLEAALDERQ
+660 
-670 SAEKVLFENVTGR
+670 GR
-683 INGLL
+683 INRLL
-688 SEISTSFENQTSVLA
+688 SEISSSLENQTSVLA

-753 QEQAEAIKLVGDKAS
+753 QEQAEAIKLVGNEAS

-889 LQDAANTM
+889 LQDAAHTM

-932 ANESFETFFNDF
+932 ANESFESFFNDF
-944 DQSASTIHN
+944 DQSASKIHN

-967 LRREFEADEVNA
+967 QRRQIEADEANA

>member
-1 MYDDLAFISGDWV
+1 MYDHLAFISGDWV

-27 FFSFREFVAVIKT
+27 FFSYREIVAVIKT
-40 KIQLKGLGKI
+40 KIQLKELGKI

-84 IVVETKGDLWLTKS
+84 IVVETKDDLWLTKS

-188 AQKELIN
+188 AQKELIS

-210 KNISNEGQKEVLEA
+210 KNMSNEGQKEVLEA
-224 QLRSASAVEL
+224 QLRSASAMEL
-234 MGEKMEATSHSL
+234 MGEKMEATSQSL

-312 APVAEELSKT
+312 APVVEELSKT

-337 SNIEQVLT
+337 SNIERVVT

-410 AFEQSADKAA
+410 AFEQSANKAA
-420 SAFEGMK
+420 
-427 NSLEVAL
+427 
-434 DERQSAEKDLF
+434 
-445 ENVTGRINSLLSE
+445 
-458 VSTSF
+458 
-463 ESQTSVLTQ
+463 
-472 TGETASHMMTQAQK
+472 
-486 DFEMSVQQR
+486 
-495 RDEESKMFVE
+495 
-505 VESRLSNLVE
+505 
-515 NAAKGIENQQSA
+515 
-527 FEQSADKASS
+527 S

-549 LDERQSAEKVLF
+549 LDERQNAEKDLF
-561 ENVTDRINDLLSDI
+561 ENVTGRINDLLSDI
-575 STSFES
+575 SNSFES
-581 QTSVLAQTGE
+581 
-591 TASQMMTQAQK
+591 
-602 DFEMSVQQ
+602 
-610 RREEESKIFVE
+610 
-621 VESRLSNLVE
+621 
-631 NAAKGIE
+631 
-638 KQQSAFEQSAD
+638 
-649 KASSAFEGMKN
+649 
-660 SLEAALDERQ
+660 
-670 SAEKVLFENVTGR
+670 
-683 INGLL
+683 
-688 SEISTSFENQTSVLA
+688 QTSVLA

-753 QEQAEAIKLVGDKAS
+753 QEQAEAIKLVGDEAS

-889 LQDAANTM
+889 LQDAAHTM

-967 LRREFEADEVNA
+967 LRRTFEADEANA

>member
-1 MYDDLAFISGDWV
+1 MYDHLAFISGDWV

-27 FFSFREFVAVIKT
+27 FFSYREIVAVIKT
-40 KIQLKGLGKI
+40 KIQLKELGKI

-188 AQKELIN
+188 AQKELIS

-361 MLKLQSFAESLKGIL
+361 MLKLQSFADSLKGIL

-561 ENVTDRINDLLSDI
+561 ENVTDRIN
-575 STSFES
+575 
-581 QTSVLAQTGE
+581 
-591 TASQMMTQAQK
+591 
-602 DFEMSVQQ
+602 
-610 RREEESKIFVE
+610 
-621 VESRLSNLVE
+621 
-631 NAAKGIE
+631 
-638 KQQSAFEQSAD
+638 
-649 KASSAFEGMKN
+649 
-660 SLEAALDERQ
+660 
-670 SAEKVLFENVTGR
+670 
-683 INGLL
+683 GLL

-753 QEQAEAIKLVGDKAS
+753 QEQAEAIKLVGHEAS

-889 LQDAANTM
+889 LQDAAHTM

-967 LRREFEADEVNA
+967 LRREFEADEVKA

>member
-1 MYDDLAFISGDWV
+1 MAFISGDWV

-27 FFSFREFVAVIKT
+27 FFSYREIVAVIKT
-40 KIQLKGLGKI
+40 KIQLKELGKI

-188 AQKELIN
+188 AQKELIS

-210 KNISNEGQKEVLEA
+210 KNMSNEGQKEVLEA

-234 MGEKMEATSHSL
+234 MGEKMEATSQSL

-312 APVAEELSKT
+312 APVVEELSKT

-337 SNIEQVLT
+337 SNIERVVT

-410 AFEQSADKAA
+410 AFEQSANKAA

-427 NSLEVAL
+427 NSLEAAL

-445 ENVTGRINSLLSE
+445 ENVTGRINDLLSDI
-458 VSTSF
+458 SNSF
-463 ESQTSVLTQ
+463 ESQTSVLAQ
-472 TGETASHMMTQAQK
+472 TGETASQMMTQAQK

-495 RDEESKMFVE
+495 REEESKMFVE

-561 ENVTDRINDLLSDI
+561 ENVT
-575 STSFES
+575 
-581 QTSVLAQTGE
+581 
-591 TASQMMTQAQK
+591 
-602 DFEMSVQQ
+602 
-610 RREEESKIFVE
+610 
-621 VESRLSNLVE
+621 
-631 NAAKGIE
+631 
-638 KQQSAFEQSAD
+638 
-649 KASSAFEGMKN
+649 
-660 SLEAALDERQ
+660 
-670 SAEKVLFENVTGR
+670 GR

-688 SEISTSFENQTSVLA
+688 SEISTSFESQTSVLA

-753 QEQAEAIKLVGDKAS
+753 QEQAEAIKLVGDEAS

-830 NGLNDVVDNFRNV
+830 NGLNDVVDNFRKV

-889 LQDAANTM
+889 LQDAAHTM

-967 LRREFEADEVNA
+967 LRRKFEADEANA

>member
-1 MYDDLAFISGDWV
+1 M
-14 TDAIIL
+14 
-20 TTAAVFL
+20 
-27 FFSFREFVAVIKT
+27 AVIKT

-188 AQKELIN
+188 AQKELIS

-376 ASFKEDTQGAMTSIA
+376 ASFKEDTQGAMISIA

-410 AFEQSADKAA
+410 
-420 SAFEGMK
+420 
-427 NSLEVAL
+427 
-434 DERQSAEKDLF
+434 
-445 ENVTGRINSLLSE
+445 
-458 VSTSF
+458 
-463 ESQTSVLTQ
+463 
-472 TGETASHMMTQAQK
+472 
-486 DFEMSVQQR
+486 
-495 RDEESKMFVE
+495 
-505 VESRLSNLVE
+505 
-515 NAAKGIENQQSA
+515 
-527 FEQSADKASS
+527 
-537 AFEGMKNSLEAA
+537 
-549 LDERQSAEKVLF
+549 
-561 ENVTDRINDLLSDI
+561 
-575 STSFES
+575 
-581 QTSVLAQTGE
+581 
-591 TASQMMTQAQK
+591 
-602 DFEMSVQQ
+602 
-610 RREEESKIFVE
+610 
-621 VESRLSNLVE
+621 
-631 NAAKGIE
+631 
-638 KQQSAFEQSAD
+638 AFEQSAD

-688 SEISTSFENQTSVLA
+688 SEISTSFENQTSVLT

-753 QEQAEAIKLVGDKAS
+753 QEQAEAIKLVGDEAS

-889 LQDAANTM
+889 LQDAAHTM

>member
-1 MYDDLAFISGDWV
+1 MYDHLAFISGDWV

-27 FFSFREFVAVIKT
+27 FFSFREFMAVIKT

-50 KLKASSNVINSKS
+50 KLNASSNVINPKS

-71 VTDHLVYAPTQDG
+71 VTDHLVYTPTQDG

-188 AQKELIN
+188 AQKELIS

-210 KNISNEGQKEVLEA
+210 KNISNEGQKEVLDA

-246 AQLGTSF
+246 TQLGTSF

-410 AFEQSADKAA
+410 AFEQSANKAA

-445 ENVTGRINSLLSE
+445 ENVTGRINTLLSE

-463 ESQTSVLTQ
+463 ENQTSVLTQ

-527 FEQSADKASS
+527 FEQSADKA
-537 AFEGMKNSLEAA
+537 A
-549 LDERQSAEKVLF
+549 
-561 ENVTDRINDLLSDI
+561 
-575 STSFES
+575 
-581 QTSVLAQTGE
+581 
-591 TASQMMTQAQK
+591 
-602 DFEMSVQQ
+602 
-610 RREEESKIFVE
+610 
-621 VESRLSNLVE
+621 
-631 NAAKGIE
+631 
-638 KQQSAFEQSAD
+638 
-649 KASSAFEGMKN
+649 SAFEGMKN

-753 QEQAEAIKLVGDKAS
+753 QEQAEAIKLVGNEAS

-794 TVQRELEA
+794 TVQHELEA

-889 LQDAANTM
+889 LQDAAHTM

>member
-1 MYDDLAFISGDWV
+1 MYDHLAFISGDWV

-27 FFSFREFVAVIKT
+27 FFSYREIVAIIKT
-40 KIQLKGLGKI
+40 KIQLKELGKI

-210 KNISNEGQKEVLEA
+210 KNMSNEGQKEVLDA

-246 AQLGTSF
+246 TQLGTSF

-410 AFEQSADKAA
+410 AFEQSANKAA

-445 ENVTGRINSLLSE
+445 ENVTGRINTLLSE

-463 ESQTSVLTQ
+463 ENQTSVLTQ

-527 FEQSADKASS
+527 FEQSADKA
-537 AFEGMKNSLEAA
+537 A
-549 LDERQSAEKVLF
+549 
-561 ENVTDRINDLLSDI
+561 
-575 STSFES
+575 
-581 QTSVLAQTGE
+581 
-591 TASQMMTQAQK
+591 
-602 DFEMSVQQ
+602 
-610 RREEESKIFVE
+610 
-621 VESRLSNLVE
+621 
-631 NAAKGIE
+631 
-638 KQQSAFEQSAD
+638 
-649 KASSAFEGMKN
+649 SAFEGMKN

-753 QEQAEAIKLVGDKAS
+753 QEQAEAIKLVGNEAS

-794 TVQRELEA
+794 TVQHELEA

-889 LQDAANTM
+889 LQDAAHTM

>member
-1 MYDDLAFISGDWV
+1 MYDHLAFISGDWV

-27 FFSFREFVAVIKT
+27 FFSYREIVAVIKT
-40 KIQLKGLGKI
+40 KIQLKELGKI

-188 AQKELIN
+188 AQKELIS

-210 KNISNEGQKEVLEA
+210 KNMSNEGQKEVLEA
-224 QLRSASAVEL
+224 QLRSASAMEL
-234 MGEKMEATSHSL
+234 MGEKMEATSQSL

-337 SNIEQVLT
+337 SNIERVVT

-427 NSLEVAL
+427 NSLEAAL

-445 ENVTGRINSLLSE
+445 ENVTGRINDLLSDI
-458 VSTSF
+458 SSSF
-463 ESQTSVLTQ
+463 ESQTSVLAQ
-472 TGETASHMMTQAQK
+472 TGETASQMMTQAQK

-495 RDEESKMFVE
+495 REEESKMFVE

-561 ENVTDRINDLLSDI
+561 ENVT
-575 STSFES
+575 
-581 QTSVLAQTGE
+581 
-591 TASQMMTQAQK
+591 
-602 DFEMSVQQ
+602 
-610 RREEESKIFVE
+610 
-621 VESRLSNLVE
+621 
-631 NAAKGIE
+631 
-638 KQQSAFEQSAD
+638 
-649 KASSAFEGMKN
+649 
-660 SLEAALDERQ
+660 
-670 SAEKVLFENVTGR
+670 GR

-688 SEISTSFENQTSVLA
+688 SEISTSFDNQTSVLA

-753 QEQAEAIKLVGDKAS
+753 QEQAEAIKLVGNEAS

-889 LQDAANTM
+889 LQDAAHTM

-967 LRREFEADEVNA
+967 LRRTFEADEANA

>member
-1 MYDDLAFISGDWV
+1 MYDHLAFISGDWV

-27 FFSFREFVAVIKT
+27 FFSYREIVAVIKT
-40 KIQLKGLGKI
+40 KIQLKELGKI

-84 IVVETKGDLWLTKS
+84 IVVETKDDLWLTKS

-188 AQKELIN
+188 AQKELIS

-210 KNISNEGQKEVLEA
+210 KNMSNEGQKEVLEA
-224 QLRSASAVEL
+224 QLRSASAMEL
-234 MGEKMEATSHSL
+234 MGEKMEATSQSL

-285 SALKDIK
+285 SALKGIK

-312 APVAEELSKT
+312 APVVEELSKT

-337 SNIEQVLT
+337 SNIERVVT

-410 AFEQSADKAA
+410 AFEQSANKAA
-420 SAFEGMK
+420 
-427 NSLEVAL
+427 
-434 DERQSAEKDLF
+434 
-445 ENVTGRINSLLSE
+445 
-458 VSTSF
+458 
-463 ESQTSVLTQ
+463 
-472 TGETASHMMTQAQK
+472 
-486 DFEMSVQQR
+486 
-495 RDEESKMFVE
+495 
-505 VESRLSNLVE
+505 
-515 NAAKGIENQQSA
+515 
-527 FEQSADKASS
+527 S

-549 LDERQSAEKVLF
+549 LDERQNAEKDLF
-561 ENVTDRINDLLSDI
+561 ENVTGRINDLLSDI
-575 STSFES
+575 SNSFES
-581 QTSVLAQTGE
+581 
-591 TASQMMTQAQK
+591 
-602 DFEMSVQQ
+602 
-610 RREEESKIFVE
+610 
-621 VESRLSNLVE
+621 
-631 NAAKGIE
+631 
-638 KQQSAFEQSAD
+638 
-649 KASSAFEGMKN
+649 
-660 SLEAALDERQ
+660 
-670 SAEKVLFENVTGR
+670 
-683 INGLL
+683 
-688 SEISTSFENQTSVLA
+688 QTSVLA

-753 QEQAEAIKLVGDKAS
+753 QEQAEAIKLVGNEAS

-889 LQDAANTM
+889 LQDAAHTM

-967 LRREFEADEVNA
+967 LRRTFEADEANA